1 MFLLGTVKRV
11 ILQVPPFDT
20 LANDQY
26 NSNDI
31 LLKRMLFTD
40 LKVRVFR
47 KEKHSGIVL
56 GEEVAI
62 ITNLI
67 PMGVEADIPLTPA
80 GGSSP

>member
-1 MFLLGTVKRV
+1 
-11 ILQVPPFDT
+11 
-20 LANDQY
+20 
-26 NSNDI
+26 
-31 LLKRMLFTD
+31 MLFTD